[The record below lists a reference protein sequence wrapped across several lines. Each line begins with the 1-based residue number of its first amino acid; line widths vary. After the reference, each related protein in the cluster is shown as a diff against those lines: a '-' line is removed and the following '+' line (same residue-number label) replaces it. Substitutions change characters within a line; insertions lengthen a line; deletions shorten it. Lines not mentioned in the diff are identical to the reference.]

1 MVKKWKDKK
10 DMTSPDDWYRS
21 KRYYFLIGYSC
32 HTFYC
37 FQHFF
42 RCIKKPSHYLIRC
55 CGIVLP
61 DNYIDLSDF
70 IWVDMSAMKWSGRNT
85 VQTWIWTR
93 GPKNF
98 LIFVRCSTNWAFW
111 HQQSYWSILHIP
123 TFNYIIKFGEYPYS
137 TLTRQNQLT

>member
-42 RCIKKPSHYLIRC
+42 ICIKKTSHYLIRC

-61 DNYIDLSDF
+61 NNYIDLSDF

-98 LIFVRCSTNWAFW
+98 LILSGALRTELSGTSSHTGPSFTSP
-111 HQQSYWSILHIP
+111 HLIILLNLVNIP
-123 TFNYIIKFGEYPYS
+123 IPHSPGRIS
-137 TLTRQNQLT
+137 